1 MGTERQLWPRPH
13 VYTAVVLS
21 PGTLVDRYELVSPI
35 GEGGMAQVWV
45 ARQKGKHGFEKLFA
59 FKCIH
64 PRFADNPAFRSM
76 FLDEAQIAASIEH
89 PNVAQVFDLGEAGSM
104 LYLVME
110 YVDGES
116 LGALMTAAARR
127 AKNSVPVPPGVAL
140 RIIADACAGLHAAHS
155 LKDAQGHPRGV
166 VHRDVSPHNILVSV
180 RGDVKVIDFG
190 IAVAKDR
197 IGGDTAAGSLKGKL
211 HYMAP
216 EQALREQLGP
226 YTDVFSAG
234 ATLYRMLA
242 GRPPFDAGND
252 AATLLRLLSGT
263 PPEPLPDDVPPLIA
277 AIVMRALDRD
287 PGERYQTAFAMQS
300 AIEAAIDE
308 EGYVADVVTWVTS
321 TLSDGAVQRRAQL
334 ATPTMNIAPS
344 AAASPSPSPS
354 ASAVHAAAPMAS
366 FSAELGPLPDRAR
379 PTAPAPAEP
388 RAEAPAPAAAS
399 ALLARPAVA
408 RPAVAPAPAPIG
420 FDLPAASPSP
430 AVQVAGDDGHDRD
443 AVGGDGPGML
453 DVKALVARKAQAAPS
468 ATAAPAPAPAPA
480 PFANN
485 EVPAQEPPRHVGPA
499 TKAVPLTAGA
509 RGAGWTKLAILLV
522 VIVVVLAGVL
532 LLLPMIVRDR
542 ILASAREAGI
552 DLTIE
557 RVGIGLNGVS
567 LRGIVAKPQR
577 VPGAELRADEIF
589 ASGLSAKEIRVR
601 GLDVKLDGSISDI
614 GPALLALYNANRA
627 RLAGS
632 GGDSRKVSIV
642 SAHVSWTG
650 LLGEGTSLDAG
661 ELGTDFESKAVGAE
675 DIRANVGH
683 FDIRTKRTSFGPWAS
698 SFERSST
705 AARLRILLDPPVP
718 DGPSALLVWGV
729 GGIDNKS
736 SATHLTVKIPR
747 SPMARLGIRP
757 EDLGLPAD
765 PGTEVE
771 LKLEGGQSPSTRL
784 EGQGRLDLFGV
795 HLKGLKG
802 SVDVKVEGSASGLPG
817 KPLDLVQTTATI
829 GPFVANVT
837 GSITPAEL
845 GFRLDAAWRTLP
857 ISCEKLVKAE
867 AKSLGPVAAAIQELA
882 RSTGAAR
889 VTGKA
894 EASGIVKYD
903 TKTPDVATTTLVT
916 KEACGLSIFGL

>member
-1 MGTERQLWPRPH
+1 M
-13 VYTAVVLS
+13 LS

-76 FLDEAQIAASIEH
+76 FLDEAQIAAAIEH
-89 PNVAQVFDLGEAGSM
+89 PNVAQVFDLGESGSM

-116 LGALMTAAARR
+116 LGALMTTAARR
-127 AKNSVPVPPGVAL
+127 AKSSVPVPPGVAL
-140 RIIADACAGLHAAHS
+140 RIIADACAGLQAAHA

-166 VHRDVSPHNILVSV
+166 VHRDVSPQNILVSV

-226 YTDVFSAG
+226 YTDVFAVG

-252 AATLLRLLSGT
+252 AATLHRLLSGA

-300 AIEAAIDE
+300 AIEAAINE
-308 EGYVADVVTWVTS
+308 EGYVADVVSWVNS

-334 ATPTMNIAPS
+334 ATRSLNIAPS
-344 AAASPSPSPS
+344 SSAPTPGASPT
-354 ASAVHAAAPMAS
+354 AS

-379 PTAPAPAEP
+379 PTAPAPAER

-399 ALLARPAVA
+399 ALVAGPAVA
-408 RPAVAPAPAPIG
+408 RGPAPAPIG
-420 FDLPAASPSP
+420 FDLPAASSP
-430 AVQVAGDDGHDRD
+430 PTAVNARDDAHDRD
-443 AVGGDGPGML
+443 ARDTDGPGML
-453 DVKALVARKAQAAPS
+453 DVKALVARRNAPNDAPAPRAARANGGSSSKAQAAAP
-468 ATAAPAPAPAPA
+468 AAAPTPA
-480 PFANN
+480 PFADN
-485 EVPAQEPPRHVGPA
+485 EVPAQEAPRHVGPA

-509 RGAGWTKLAILLV
+509 RGAGWTRLAILIV

-552 DLTIE
+552 DLTVE
-557 RVGIGLNGVS
+557 RVGIGLNGIS
-567 LRGIVAKPQR
+567 LRGITAKPQR
-577 VPGAELRADEIF
+577 VPGAEVRAEEIF
-589 ASGLSAKEIRVR
+589 ASGFSAKEIRVH
-601 GLDVKLDGSISDI
+601 GLDVKLDGSVADI
-614 GPALLALYNANRA
+614 GPALLALYADNRA

-632 GGDSRKVSIV
+632 GGDARKVSIV
-642 SAHVSWTG
+642 AAHVMWTG

-661 ELGTDFESKAVGAE
+661 ELGTEIESKAVGAE
-675 DIRANVGH
+675 DIRASVGH
-683 FDIRTKRTSFGPWAS
+683 FDIKTKRTSFGPWAG
-698 SFERSST
+698 SFERNAT
-705 AARLRILLDPPVP
+705 AARLRVLLDPPVP

-736 SATHLTVKIPR
+736 SATHLTVKVPR
-747 SPMARLGIRP
+747 SPFARLGIRP
-757 EDLGLPAD
+757 DDLGLPAD
-765 PGTEVE
+765 PDTEVE
-771 LKLEGGQSPSTRL
+771 LKVEGGQSPSTRL

-802 SVDVKVEGSASGLPG
+802 PVDVKVEGAAAGLPG

-837 GSITPAEL
+837 GSITPTDL

-857 ISCEKLVKAE
+857 ISCEKLAKAE
-867 AKSLGPVAAAIQELA
+867 AKALGPVAAAIQELA

-903 TKTPDVATTTLVT
+903 TRAPDVATTTLVT
-916 KEACGLSIFGL
+916 KEACGLSIFGF